1 MTRAR
6 IAVFLMLLAVPSAA
20 LAWGLNGH
28 RVVGRIAANH
38 LTDEARVAVT
48 SLIGPEGLDQAS
60 TWGDEIRND
69 PSWQPPAKNP
79 SPWHFISIDDHET
92 LETTARDPA
101 GDVLEAI
108 ERFSAVL
115 RDAQATRQA
124 KQEALRFLV
133 HFVGDVHQPLHVGRR
148 ADRGGNSIQV
158 TLFGTPTN
166 LHSVW
171 DSGLI
176 DSEKLSFS
184 ELAAF
189 IDHPTLMELQ
199 AWQSSSPA
207 DWVRESKAVRERVYK
222 IGVGQLS
229 FQYAFDNMPLVKQR
243 LLQAGV
249 RLAGLLNS
257 LFAQPGPSIPDREPP
272 TPPPGDLPDGLDHV
286 HPVLGQQR
294 QQGLDLRFAQGRG
307 QRGGIPVLLDSDDGD
322 VP

>member
-1 MTRAR
+1 MTRAQM
-6 IAVFLMLLAVPSAA
+6 AVVLLLTAPASAF
-20 LAWGLNGH
+20 AWGPNGH

-48 SLIGPEGLDQAS
+48 CLIGPEGLDQVA

-79 SPWHFISIDDHET
+79 SPWHFISIDDAET
-92 LETTARDPA
+92 LETTARDPK

-115 RDAQATRQA
+115 RDPQATRPA

-148 ADRGGNSIQV
+148 ADRGGNSIEV
-158 TLFGTPTN
+158 WWFGEKTN

-176 DSEKLSFS
+176 DSEKLSYS

-189 IDHPTLMELQ
+189 IDHPTLEELRT
-199 AWQSSSPA
+199 WQGAVPA
-207 DWVRESKAVRERVYK
+207 DWVKESKAVRDRVYK
-222 IGVGQLS
+222 IGDGKLS
-229 FQYAFDNMPLVKQR
+229 YQYVFDNIPLIKQR

-249 RLAGLLNS
+249 RLAGQLNS
-257 LFAQPGPSIPDREPP
+257 IFAQPGPSIPDRQPP
-272 TPPPGDLPDGLDHV
+272 QPPQPP
-286 HPVLGQQR
+286 Q
-294 QQGLDLRFAQGRG
+294 
-307 QRGGIPVLLDSDDGD
+307 
-322 VP
+322 

>member
-1 MTRAR
+1 MVLVLLL
-6 IAVFLMLLAVPSAA
+6 IAPASA
-20 LAWGLNGH
+20 LAWGAIGH

-38 LTDEARVAVT
+38 LTDEAKVAVAC
-48 SLIGPEGLDQAS
+48 LIGPEDLDQAS
-60 TWGDEIRND
+60 TWADEIRND
-69 PSWQPPAKNP
+69 PNWQPPLKNP
-79 SPWHFISIDDHET
+79 SPWHFISIDDNET
-92 LETTARDPA
+92 LETTARDPK

-115 RDAQATRQA
+115 RDPQATRQA
-124 KQEALRFLV
+124 KQEALRFVV

-158 TLFGTPTN
+158 TLFNEPTN

-184 ELAAF
+184 EFTEF

-199 AWQSSSPA
+199 TWQSAPPA
-207 DWVRESKAVRERVYK
+207 EWVRESKAVREQVYR
-222 IGVGQLS
+222 IGDGKLS
-229 FQYAFDNMPLVKQR
+229 FQYAFDNMPLIKRR

-257 LFAQPGPSIPDREPP
+257 IFAQSGPSIPDRQPAPQPP
-272 TPPPGDLPDGLDHV
+272 TPQPPG
-286 HPVLGQQR
+286 
-294 QQGLDLRFAQGRG
+294 
-307 QRGGIPVLLDSDDGD
+307 
-322 VP
+322 